1 MYHILNIMY
10 IMYVQEREREKKKQ
24 EEHGLLRG
32 LLPYRDVSLIF
43 GPGRYC

>member
-1 MYHILNIMY
+1 MYHISNIMY
-10 IMYVQEREREKKKQ
+10 IMYVQEREREREKKQ

-43 GPGRYC
+43 D